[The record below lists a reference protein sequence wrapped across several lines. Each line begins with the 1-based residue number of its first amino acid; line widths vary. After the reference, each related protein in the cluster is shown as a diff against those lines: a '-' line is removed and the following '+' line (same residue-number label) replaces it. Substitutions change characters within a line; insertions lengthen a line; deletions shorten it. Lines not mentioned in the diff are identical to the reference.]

1 MPARV
6 GNLGVRRDTADAH
19 KATVRWAPARGAEFY
34 VVRPGDRPNLM
45 NQNYQVYD
53 KQTSVSA
60 NLYAGVGYCFTVDT
74 VNENG
79 ITRGGRPPAWSK
91 A

>member
-1 MPARV
+1 
-6 GNLGVRRDTADAH
+6 
-19 KATVRWAPARGAEFY
+19 
-34 VVRPGDRPNLM
+34 M